1 MPANTDVVLLCIHGI
16 GRQRQGE
23 TAADVARAVAL
34 GAESIKARFE
44 SLDDGDDDHTGP
56 RLRFTLDDGQTVTLR
71 FHDGWWDEQVV
82 APAMRVPL
90 WWALRVTPFVLWNTA
105 ALWAFDLDE
114 LQSRRFGAGHAA
126 RVLLPFL
133 AMVACFFLA
142 PLAIVVALVAL
153 VLSWPVPAVRR
164 GIRRVLVDWLGDAWS
179 YRSNLLD
186 ESVVQRLTDAATDAA
201 SDGATVMLVG
211 HSQGGEIGRRVA
223 LDAPVASSVWVG
235 SGESQL
241 SALRVLQRS
250 RWLPPVLVL
259 AAVLFPPLFALV
271 ASRGWDLV
279 RGAVGLPFVL
289 LCATGAD
296 DLDGAWAFV
305 GTALGSA
312 ALDLLVVGVIVAL
325 AALIARA
332 ARPPAD
338 LLQQPAGQVMVVK
351 SLLDPVCLGPN
362 AGEALVRYVP
372 LSRPR
377 EWLLEHVRYFDK
389 KETGLAVLEAVFGS
403 AALPSEPYAPRV
415 APWVYAVAAVAAIVS
430 VAGQWW
436 LGSAMLAVVF

>member
-1 MPANTDVVLLCIHGI
+1 MPPEVDVVLLCIHDI
-16 GRQRQGE
+16 GRQREGE
-23 TAADVARAVAL
+23 TAADVARSVAL
-34 GAESIKARFE
+34 GAESIEAQVQ
-44 SLDDGDDDHTGP
+44 SLDNDDETGP

-71 FHDGWWDEQVV
+71 FEDGWWDEQVT
-82 APAMRVPL
+82 APALSVPL

-105 ALWAFDLDE
+105 ALWAFDLDQ
-114 LQSRRFGAGHAA
+114 LQGRRFGSGHAA

-142 PLAIVVALVAL
+142 PIAIVVAVVAL

-186 ESVVQRLTDAATDAA
+186 ESVVQRLKDAATRAA
-201 SDGATVMLVG
+201 SDGATVVLVG
-211 HSQGGEIGRRVA
+211 HSQGAEIGRRVA
-223 LDAPVASSVWVG
+223 LDAPVTSSVWVG

-279 RGAVGLPFVL
+279 RGAVGLAAAFVS
-289 LCATGAD
+289 APGQGGVD
-296 DLDGAWAFV
+296 DAFAFV

-325 AALIARA
+325 AALVARA
-332 ARPPAD
+332 AQPPSD
-338 LLQQPAGQVMVVK
+338 LLQQPEGEIIAVK

-362 AGEALVRYVP
+362 GGDPLVRYVP
-372 LSRPR
+372 VSRPR
-377 EWLLEHVRYFDK
+377 EWFLEHVRYFDK

-415 APWVYAVAAVAAIVS
+415 APWVYAVAAIAAVAS

-436 LGSAMLAVVF
+436 LGSTMLAIVF